1 MDMYN
6 SHLRGV
12 DRKLAAFDANM
23 ENQMNKLATLYEMTS
38 LKSNQIYKDI
48 ETTVYLEG
56 YDTNEMTYMYQ
67 EASEESIAKKKGI
80 IKKIFEWFAKLFA
93 AIKEKISG
101 IFHKGDDDDEFEV
114 PANAPKVVDALE
126 KHVKSI
132 KMALVKIK
140 SGNFGGGLADLLKA
154 VLPEI
159 TFVTGAMIIMHRK
172 DLAKLLKR
180 TDDMNKD
187 IEDTVDGAESELRNV
202 NDENTIDDAQKSLNS
217 LQMIAQAI
225 STVISNI
232 AKILVNSKVGKAAGA
247 IKQKIGD
254 KILDHNIAKEK
265 NRMVKYFKKN
275 NLPLEESVYD
285 FDDDDDYSY
294 YF

>member
-6 SHLRGV
+6 SHLRGIE
-12 DRKLAAFDANM
+12 RKLAVFDASM
-23 ENQMNKLATLYEMTS
+23 ENQMNKLATMYEMTS

-48 ETTVYLEG
+48 ETKVYLEG
-56 YDTNEMTYMYQ
+56 YDTNDMTYMYQ
-67 EASEESIAKKKGI
+67 EASEESVGKKKGI
-80 IKKIFEWFAKLFA
+80 IKKIFEWFAKLFT

-159 TFVTGAMIIMHRK
+159 TFAAGAVIIMNRK
-172 DLAKLLKR
+172 NLAKLLKR
-180 TDDMNKD
+180 TDDMGKE

-217 LQMIAQAI
+217 LQMIAHAI

-232 AKILVNSKVGKAAGA
+232 AKILANSKVGKAVSAA
-247 IKQKIGD
+247 KDKIGD
-254 KILDHNIAKEK
+254 KMLDGSISREK
-265 NRMVKYFKKN
+265 KRMEKYFKKN
-275 NLPLEESVYD
+275 NLSLEESVYD
-285 FDDDDDYSY
+285 YFDDDDYSFY
-294 YF
+294 Y

>member
-6 SHLRGV
+6 SHLRGIE
-12 DRKLAAFDANM
+12 RKLAVFDTSM
-23 ENQMNKLATLYEMTS
+23 ENQMNKLATMYEMTS

-48 ETTVYLEG
+48 ETKVYLEG
-56 YDTNEMTYMYQ
+56 YDTDDMTYMYQ
-67 EASEESIAKKKGI
+67 EASEESVGKKKGI
-80 IKKIFEWFAKLFA
+80 IKKIFEWFAKLFT

-159 TFVTGAMIIMHRK
+159 TFVAGAVIIMKRK

-180 TDDMNKD
+180 TDDMGKE

-202 NDENTIDDAQKSLNS
+202 NDENTIDDAHKSLNS

-232 AKILVNSKVGKAAGA
+232 AKILANSKVGKAAGA
-247 IKQKIGD
+247 LKNKIGD
-254 KILDHNIAKEK
+254 KMLDGSISREK
-265 NRMVKYFKKN
+265 KRMEKYFKKN

-285 FDDDDDYSY
+285 YFDDDDYSFY
-294 YF
+294 Y

>member
-6 SHLRGV
+6 SHLRGIE
-12 DRKLAAFDANM
+12 RKLAVFDASM
-23 ENQMNKLATLYEMTS
+23 ENQMNKLATMYEMTS

-48 ETTVYLEG
+48 ETKVYLEG
-56 YDTNEMTYMYQ
+56 YDTNDMTYMYQ
-67 EASEESIAKKKGI
+67 EASEESVGKKKGI
-80 IKKIFEWFAKLFA
+80 IKKIFEWFAKLFT

-159 TFVTGAMIIMHRK
+159 TFAAGAVIIMNRK
-172 DLAKLLKR
+172 NLAKLLKR
-180 TDDMNKD
+180 TDDMGKE

-232 AKILVNSKVGKAAGA
+232 AKILANSKVGKAVSAA
-247 IKQKIGD
+247 KDKIGD
-254 KILDHNIAKEK
+254 KMLDGSIPREK
-265 NRMVKYFKKN
+265 KRMEKYFKKN

-285 FDDDDDYSY
+285 YSDDDDYSFY
-294 YF
+294 Y

>member
-6 SHLRGV
+6 SHLRGIE
-12 DRKLAAFDANM
+12 RKLAVFDASM
-23 ENQMNKLATLYEMTS
+23 ENQMNKLATMYEMTS

-48 ETTVYLEG
+48 ETKVYLEG
-56 YDTNEMTYMYQ
+56 YDTNDMTYMYQ
-67 EASEESIAKKKGI
+67 EASEESVGKKKGI
-80 IKKIFEWFAKLFA
+80 IKKIFEWFAKLFT

-159 TFVTGAMIIMHRK
+159 TFAAGAVIIMNRK
-172 DLAKLLKR
+172 NLAKLLKR
-180 TDDMNKD
+180 TDDMGKE

-232 AKILVNSKVGKAAGA
+232 AKILANSKVGKAVSAA
-247 IKQKIGD
+247 KDKNGD
-254 KILDHNIAKEK
+254 KMSDGSISREK
-265 NRMVKYFKKN
+265 KRMEKYFKKN

-285 FDDDDDYSY
+285 YFDDDDYSFY
-294 YF
+294 Y

>member
-6 SHLRGV
+6 SHLRGIE
-12 DRKLAAFDANM
+12 RKLAVFDASM
-23 ENQMNKLATLYEMTS
+23 ENQMNKLATMYEMTS

-48 ETTVYLEG
+48 ETKVYLEG
-56 YDTNEMTYMYQ
+56 YDTNDMTYMYQ
-67 EASEESIAKKKGI
+67 EASEESVGKKKGI
-80 IKKIFEWFAKLFA
+80 IKKIFEWFAKLFT

-159 TFVTGAMIIMHRK
+159 TFAAGAVIIMNRK
-172 DLAKLLKR
+172 NLAKLLKR
-180 TDDMNKD
+180 TDDMGKE

-202 NDENTIDDAQKSLNS
+202 NDENTIDDAQKSLNI

-232 AKILVNSKVGKAAGA
+232 AKILANSKVGKAVSAA
-247 IKQKIGD
+247 KDKIGD
-254 KILDHNIAKEK
+254 KMLDGSISREK
-265 NRMVKYFKKN
+265 KRMEKYFKKN

-285 FDDDDDYSY
+285 YFDDDDYSFY
-294 YF
+294 Y